1 MTDSNNPNQLASAE
15 PKERHLVR
23 NLVAGA
29 TMVGS
34 AMVAYEAARRIKT
47 QLQLRD
53 YKYYRD
59 AFAGRDMPFAYIDLD
74 ALDTNIATIAQ
85 QAGNKTI
92 RVSSKSV
99 RSVAMLKYILAA
111 NPKIKG
117 VQAYTA
123 PEAVY
128 LAEQGIDDI
137 MVSFPTWNEA
147 HVEAVANMIRRGKII
162 SLLVDS
168 FEHVHRLET
177 IAERLDINLPVCL
190 DMDVSSDYPGGRFGV
205 WRSPIRTVR
214 QAIAI
219 IDAVEH
225 SNYIYLDGIRGYE
238 AQIADIPDDEPG
250 RFFNNLRLRILKR
263 QSMHEVMTTRA
274 EVAAVLQM
282 SGVLLRFVNG
292 GGSGSIAL
300 TASDPVVSEISVG
313 SGFYGPHLYDHYNDI
328 HFEPAAGFAIEIVR
342 RAAHDIYTCL
352 GGGYI
357 ASGSVGKNKLPKPYL
372 PDGAFLLDLEGA
384 GEAQTPVRYIGPEKL
399 SLGDPIFMRHAKA
412 GELCEHF
419 NTLLLLKDGEIVDE
433 VTTYRGDGQV
443 FV

>member
-1 MTDSNNPNQLASAE
+1 MTDSTNNNQPSQPATE
-15 PKERHLVR
+15 ERHLVR

-29 TMVGS
+29 TMIGS
-34 AMVAYEAARRIKT
+34 AMVAYEAARRVKT
-47 QLQLRD
+47 RLQLRD
-53 YKYYRD
+53 YKYYHD
-59 AFAGRDMPFAYIDLD
+59 AFAGREMPFAYVDLD
-74 ALDTNIATIAQ
+74 ALDTNIATIVQ
-85 QAGNKTI
+85 QAGNKTV

-99 RSVAMLKYILAA
+99 RSVSILKYILAA
-111 NPKIKG
+111 HPRIKG

-137 MVSFPTWNEA
+137 IVSFPTWNED
-147 HVEAVANMIRRGKII
+147 HIEAVANMIRRGKVIN
-162 SLLVDS
+162 LLVDS

-219 IDAVEH
+219 IDALEH
-225 SNYIYLDGIRGYE
+225 SNHLYLDGIRGYE

-263 QSMHEVMTTRA
+263 QSMQEVMTTRA
-274 EVAAVLQM
+274 EVAAVLQT
-282 SGVLLRFVNG
+282 SGILLRYVNG
-292 GGSGSIAL
+292 GGSGSIAM
-300 TASDPVVSEISVG
+300 TAADPVVSEISVG
-313 SGFYGPHLYDHYNDI
+313 SGFYGPHLYDHYNGID
-328 HFEPAAGFAIEIVR
+328 FEPAAGFAIEVVR

-352 GGGYI
+352 GGGYV
-357 ASGSVGKNKLPKPYL
+357 ASGGVNRNKLPKPYL
-372 PDGAFLLDLEGA
+372 PDGAFLLDIEGA
-384 GEAQTPVRYIGPEKL
+384 GEAQTPVRYVGPEKL

-419 NTLLLLKDGEIVDE
+419 NTLLLLKDGEIIDE
-433 VTTYRGDGQV
+433 VTTYRGDGQM
-443 FV
+443 FL